1 LQLDDVLSGLPEET
15 EQYECLIMDEAAGLV
30 VTQDYDSLFSELVVF
45 TPENRKSVC
54 LEPYT
59 CVTNAINLTKQ
70 DAETG
75 LRVLP
80 PGSEMKTWIEI
91 RAGKVIV

>member
-1 LQLDDVLSGLPEET
+1 
-15 EQYECLIMDEAAGLV
+15 MDEQAGLV
-30 VTQDYDSLFSELVVF
+30 LTQDYDSLFTELVVF
-45 TPENRKSVC
+45 TPPERNCIC

-59 CVTNAINLTKQ
+59 CVTNALNLTEK
-70 DAETG
+70 ALETG

-80 PGSEMKTWIEI
+80 PGSEIKTWIEI

>member
-1 LQLDDVLSGLPEET
+1 
-15 EQYECLIMDEAAGLV
+15 MDEQAGLV
-30 VTQDYDSLFSELVVF
+30 VTQDYDAIFTELVVF
-45 TPENRKSVC
+45 TPPDRDCVC

-59 CVTNAINLTKQ
+59 CVTNAINLLNA
-70 DAETG
+70 DVETG

-80 PGSEMKTWIEI
+80 PESEIKTWIEI